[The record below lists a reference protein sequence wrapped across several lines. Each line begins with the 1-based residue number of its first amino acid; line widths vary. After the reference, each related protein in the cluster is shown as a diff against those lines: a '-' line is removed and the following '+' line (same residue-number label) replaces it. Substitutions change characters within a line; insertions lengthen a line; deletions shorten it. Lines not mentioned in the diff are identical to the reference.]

1 VVVKATFFFVALL
14 YVLVVEPPGG
24 FILGQDLQQAAI
36 KLVDKYYHYISE
48 PE

>member
-14 YVLVVEPPGG
+14 YVLVVEPPGE